1 MGDRPANY
9 TTKQGE
15 AVLAFLQ
22 SQTGKHF
29 TAARIE
35 AHIAEAG
42 VTIGLTTI
50 YRNLDR
56 LAREGKVRKYCIDEN
71 TATCYQ
77 YVEESDCNDVHFH
90 LKCEKCGELIHTN
103 GKSLPGIARSIRND
117 YGFEI
122 NVGHTVFYGVCGTCF
137 IKNGILSN

>member
-9 TTKQGE
+9 ITKQGE

-29 TAARIE
+29 TVARIE
-35 AHIAEAG
+35 AHFAKNG

-50 YRNLDR
+50 YRQLDK
-56 LAREGKVRKYCIDEN
+56 LAREGKIRKYSIDEN
-71 TATCYQ
+71 TAACYQ
-77 YVEESDCNDVHFH
+77 YVEEPDRNDVHFH
-90 LKCEKCGELIHTN
+90 LKCERCGELIHAN
-103 GKSLPGIARSIRND
+103 GKALPGIARSIRND

-122 NVGHTVFYGVCGTCF
+122 NAGHTVFYGVCGNCF
-137 IKNGILSN
+137 